1 MHVLIA
7 YAGRM
12 GTTAKAARL
21 LADHFDEGAT
31 LRNLHDRI
39 RADAQRYEAIVIGSA
54 VYRGKIDQ
62 DVRKWLIQNEKALQ
76 GKKKGI
82 FLCNAFVEET
92 PEIIAANFPP
102 ALLDDCEVVMSFGGE
117 IPKSGLTASDR
128 SWIERRLK
136 KRSKTSREDYMP
148 CLQVDAI
155 AAFAAQIQDLE
166 LIS

>member
-7 YAGRM
+7 YAGKM

-39 RADAQRYEAIVIGSA
+39 RADANRYEAVVIGTA
-54 VYRGKIDQ
+54 VYRGKIDP

-76 GKKKGI
+76 GKRKGI

-92 PEIIAANFPP
+92 PEIIAANFPA
-102 ALLDDCEVVMSFGGE
+102 ALLDDCSAVMSFGGE
-117 IPKSGLTASDR
+117 IPESGLTASDR
-128 SWIERRLK
+128 SWIEKRMK
-136 KRSKTSREDYMP
+136 KRQKSGADYMP

-155 AAFAAQIQDLE
+155 AAFAAQLQA
-166 LIS
+166 